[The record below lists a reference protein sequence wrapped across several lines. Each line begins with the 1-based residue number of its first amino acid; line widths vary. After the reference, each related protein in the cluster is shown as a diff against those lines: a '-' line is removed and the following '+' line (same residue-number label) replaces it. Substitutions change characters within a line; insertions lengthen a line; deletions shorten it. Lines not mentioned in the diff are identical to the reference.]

1 MLSST
6 KNLRQIIGFIYL
18 RLIFIWYTF
27 LLAPIVNPL
36 IIVFQ
41 IDYTIIAHEER
52 PANVRVTSEPPLG
65 AEFAQTSEAG
75 RKLRDTRRV
84 CLKWLLGESL
94 QNYYSI

>member
-1 MLSST
+1 MLKIRGISIE
-6 KNLRQIIGFIYL
+6 KPYL
-18 RLIFIWYTF
+18 YL
-27 LLAPIVNPL
+27 
-36 IIVFQ
+36 Q
-41 IDYTIIAHEER
+41 IDR
-52 PANVRVTSEPPLG
+52 PLPNVRLTSEPLLG